1 MYRSNDEAD
10 KNGFRISVG
19 RRKVWEDTFE
29 ICDICKSDFNLPLNI
44 RFTGEEAVDL
54 GGPKR
59 EFFSLLFQCLEQQR
73 IVIGSS
79 PCLTF
84 SHDILAYDRKEYEVC
99 GVLVALSLL
108 KFLSISGTVHFA

>member
-1 MYRSNDEAD
+1 M
-10 KNGFRISVG
+10 
-19 RRKVWEDTFE
+19 
-29 ICDICKSDFNLPLNI
+29 
-44 RFTGEEAVDL
+44 DL

-59 EFFSLLFQCLEQQR
+59 EFFSLLFQGLEQQR

-108 KFLSISGTVHFA
+108 NRCSGPHNICPSLAQYILHEGKQF